1 MAELRT
7 VARHPKYKT
16 DLCRTYHSV
25 GFCPYGPRCHF
36 IHNLEEAAK
45 EQERQQKANKAAIG
59 SGRCSGGHS
68 EDKIQGSNKPLK
80 QLPMFDSFS
89 TSQQQQQNG
98 SSWNPLNSN
107 LFNSQVEQQS
117 KSCRLPVFSTLSK

>member
-1 MAELRT
+1 MPELRT

-59 SGRCSGGHS
+59 SGRGGS

-89 TSQQQQQNG
+89 TSQQQQQQQQNG
-98 SSWNPLNSN
+98 STWTPLNSN

-117 KSCRLPVFSTLSK
+117 KSRLPVFSTLSK